1 MPPVRCDDRISM
13 VRVVALVA
21 SAVIGTTQISG
32 EVGRNISFPACRRK
46 TNRLDEWLPLYRL
59 TAVSCVIGEAHV
71 AIIDKPFI
79 QEHPVASGWR
89 SRQYGS
95 W

>member
-32 EVGRNISFPACRRK
+32 EVGRNILFPACRRE
-46 TNRLDEWLPLYRL
+46 TNRPDEWLPLYRL
-59 TAVSCVIGEAHV
+59 TAVSFVIGEAHV
-71 AIIDKPFI
+71 VVIDRSVI
-79 QEHPVASGWR
+79 EEHPVALAWR
-89 SRQYGS
+89 SRQHGS